1 MGLRGPKCSICL
13 SPERHEFERQ
23 TRKLGVKR
31 GGLAALAKSFG
42 FSDPAARRHLDGCL
56 KGRVQQ
62 VMTEKHAN
70 RDLISGIGLAE
81 ATYELH
87 ERTLAILS
95 DAEKTKDLRTALAA
109 IREARENLSQLG
121 DWNGKTKGA
130 ATVNVVNLMQH
141 PDMQRIAAVH
151 EQLTREFPEAGARV
165 AQLMRESAGA
175 IDVKAIG
182 GGRR

>member
-1 MGLRGPKCSICL
+1 MATKQCTVCLHPK
-13 SPERHEFERQ
+13 RHEIEAAVA
-23 TRKLGVKR
+23 KGVAIR
-31 GGLAALAKSFG
+31 RAARDAGLIETSL
-42 FSDPAARRHLDGCL
+42 RRHLANCGSRARAARETAEARAL
-56 KGRVQQ
+56 
-62 VMTEKHAN
+62 N

-87 ERTLAILS
+87 ERTLAILAS
-95 DAEKTKDLRTALAA
+95 AEKAADLRTALAA

-130 ATVNVVNLMQH
+130 TVNVVNLMQH
-141 PDMQRIAAVH
+141 PDMQRIAQVH
-151 EQLTREFPEAGARV
+151 EQLTRELPEAGARV

-182 GGRR
+182 GRR

>member
-1 MGLRGPKCSICL
+1 MATKQCTVCLHPK
-13 SPERHEFERQ
+13 RHEIETSVANGVAIRRTARDAGLIETSLRRHLANCG
-23 TRKLGVKR
+23 TRAR
-31 GGLAALAKSFG
+31 AALAT
-42 FSDPAARRHLDGCL
+42 AEARAL
-56 KGRVQQ
+56 
-62 VMTEKHAN
+62 N

-121 DWNGKTKGA
+121 DWNGKTKGT
-130 ATVNVVNLMQH
+130 TVNVLNLTQH
-141 PDMQRIAAVH
+141 PDYARLAQIYEAFTRMNPEGGAQLAA
-151 EQLTREFPEAGARV
+151 
-165 AQLMRESAGA
+165 LMRESAA
-175 IDVKAIG
+175 VDVKAIG